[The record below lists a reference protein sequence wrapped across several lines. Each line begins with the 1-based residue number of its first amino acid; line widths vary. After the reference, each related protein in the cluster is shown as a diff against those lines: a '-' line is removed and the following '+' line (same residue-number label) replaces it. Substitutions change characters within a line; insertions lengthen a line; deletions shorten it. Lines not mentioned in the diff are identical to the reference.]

1 MVGPQQTTGL
11 IGQKWKT
18 GNGWELT
25 GTNRPTQTTPPHTHP
40 PATRTA
46 GREQKG
52 TGGRQQLSARRPLYG
67 PHPTHPPTTPTP
79 RWAVAKGSGRPHHTT
94 ESTTRDGTALP
105 IVVSVVTATGK
116 RPAPSRTRKLSLT
129 APMVLHPPGC
139 GRVGHHRAH
148 TTGIGSA
155 FTNDVKADPILLFL
169 LFAQCQW
176 TYALS
181 RYEIRRARN
190 RAPRATPVLPGPATP
205 MA

>member
-18 GNGWELT
+18 GNGLELT
-25 GTNRPTQTTPPHTHP
+25 GTNRPTQTTTPHTHRK
-40 PATRTA
+40 TGA
-46 GREQKG
+46 GW
-52 TGGRQQLSARRPLYG
+52 GRQQLSAKRPLYG
-67 PHPTHPPTTPTP
+67 PHPTHPLNHTHP
-79 RWAVAKGSGRPHHTT
+79 RGVGGRRQRKVGSHTT

-105 IVVSVVTATGK
+105 TAVSVVTATGK

-155 FTNDVKADPILLFL
+155 FTNDVKADPILLSS
-169 LFAQCQW
+169 LFTQRQGA
-176 TYALS
+176 YAL
-181 RYEIRRARN
+181 
-190 RAPRATPVLPGPATP
+190 
-205 MA
+205 

>member
-18 GNGWELT
+18 GNGLELT
-25 GTNRPTQTTPPHTHP
+25 GTNRPTQTTTPHPPHNRGGVGETAAKCEASTIRSTPNP
-40 PATRTA
+40 PP
-46 GREQKG
+46 Q
-52 TGGRQQLSARRPLYG
+52 P
-67 PHPTHPPTTPTP
+67 HPPTPG
-79 RWAVAKGSGRPHHTT
+79 WAAAKAGQPHHTT

-105 IVVSVVTATGK
+105 TAVSVVTATGK

-155 FTNDVKADPILLFL
+155 FTNDVKADPILLSS
-169 LFAQCQW
+169 LFTQCQGA
-176 TYALS
+176 YAL
-181 RYEIRRARN
+181 
-190 RAPRATPVLPGPATP
+190 
-205 MA
+205 